1 VIVHHVKNKIMTQNI
16 DIQEIVTMLKILP
29 KQYDTP
35 TIKVAKG
42 KNKLPTTIKEV
53 IKKFKNG

>member
-1 VIVHHVKNKIMTQNI
+1 MIQNI
-16 DIQEIVTMLKILP
+16 NIEEIVTMMKILP

-35 TIKVAKG
+35 LIKVAKG
-42 KNKLPTTIKEV
+42 KNKLPTTFKVI

>member
-1 VIVHHVKNKIMTQNI
+1 MTHNI
-16 DIQEIVTMLKILP
+16 NIEEIVTIMKILP

-35 TIKVAKG
+35 LIKVAKG
-42 KNKLPTTIKEV
+42 KYKLPTTFKEI

>member
-1 VIVHHVKNKIMTQNI
+1 MTQNI
-16 DIQEIVTMLKILP
+16 DIAGIVTMMKMLP
-29 KQYDTP
+29 KQYNTP

>member
-1 VIVHHVKNKIMTQNI
+1 MTQNI
-16 DIQEIVTMLKILP
+16 DIQGIVTMMKMLP
-29 KQYDTP
+29 KQYNTP

-53 IKKFKNG
+53 IKKFRNG

>member
-1 VIVHHVKNKIMTQNI
+1 VYELHDAVGAVIDLGEAH
-16 DIQEIVTMLKILP
+16 P
-29 KQYDTP
+29 A
-35 TIKVAKG
+35 IKVAKG

>member
-1 VIVHHVKNKIMTQNI
+1 MTHNI
-16 DIQEIVTMLKILP
+16 NIEGIVTILKILP
-29 KQYDTP
+29 KQYNTP

-42 KNKLPTTIKEV
+42 KNKLPTSIKEI

>member
-1 VIVHHVKNKIMTQNI
+1 
-16 DIQEIVTMLKILP
+16 MLKVLP

-35 TIKVAKG
+35 AIKVAKG